1 MEGGE
6 DMNKR
11 QLYLPNGY
19 INMTY
24 VMNNSHGMRV
34 WMIGGRGI
42 GKTYG
47 CLKYALDLGRPFI
60 YMRRTL
66 EQLDDMCRDYFNPFK
81 ALRDA
86 GYFVNVEKFG
96 KRAGRFY
103 TGDPEEPEAQQD
115 RGIMLALS
123 GVAALRGFDLSDY
136 DLGIFDEAIP
146 EGHEPQ
152 RKGEGI
158 ALLNALET
166 INRNREQ
173 NGRPTFRMCLLA
185 NSNTLDSRI
194 LAETGDSDIIQ
205 RMQAK
210 GQTYYDTPAVTV
222 WLLNDSPISE
232 WKRGQALYAGQTG
245 RFVSMALNNEF
256 ANDMSGVKQ
265 ADLRQYKARAVLGDL
280 VLWRSRHGSGY
291 HVTTTSAAP
300 AGSLNGVRTYYDDER
315 GRKECRIAMPF
326 LALAYTQQRIT
337 FAEYSLRFR
346 FQDFIY

>member
-1 MEGGE
+1 ME
-6 DMNKR
+6 KR
-11 QLYLPNGY
+11 QIYLPNGF
-19 INMTY
+19 INMPY
-24 VMNNSHGMRV
+24 VMRNSHGMRV
-34 WMIGGRGI
+34 WLIGGRGI

-47 CLKYALDLGRPFI
+47 CMLSMLQAGKPFL

-66 EQLDDMCRDYFNPFK
+66 EQLNDMCTEYFNPFK
-81 ALRDA
+81 AMREA
-86 GYFVNVEKFG
+86 GYIIHVEKQG
-96 KRAGRFY
+96 KRAGRFF
-103 TGDPEEPEAQQD
+103 TGDPEEPETQCE

-123 GVAALRGFDLSDY
+123 GVAALRGFDMQEYDY
-136 DLGIFDEAIP
+136 GMFDEAIP
-146 EGHEPQ
+146 EDHEPQ
-152 RKGEGI
+152 RRGEGK

-166 INRNREQ
+166 INRNREMQ
-173 NGRPTFRMCLLA
+173 DRNTFRLFLLA

-222 WLLNDSPISE
+222 WLFNDSPISE

-245 RFVSMALNNEF
+245 NFVRMALDNEF
-256 ANDMSGVKQ
+256 NNDMSQIRQ

-291 HVTTTSAAP
+291 HVTTVAAAP
-300 AGSLNGVRTYYDDER
+300 AGTLNGVRTFYDDER
-315 GRKECRIAMPF
+315 GRKECRLAMPF
-326 LALAYTQQRIT
+326 LALAYTQKKIT
-337 FAEYSLRFR
+337 FSDYSLRFR